1 MSVDSSTTPETTET
15 AAPADGVNLSAN
27 AAEKVRSLLA
37 QEGRD
42 DLALRIA
49 VQPGGC
55 SGLRYQLFFDART
68 LDGDEVRDFDG
79 VNVVVDSMSLPYLHG
94 ASIDFVD
101 TIEKQGFTIDNP
113 MATGSC
119 ACGDSFH

>member
-55 SGLRYQLFFDART
+55 SGLRYQLFFDRATSRALRATVARGRVVHAEGVG
-68 LDGDEVRDFDG
+68 LYRDLQAVQTPPRG
-79 VNVVVDSMSLPYLHG
+79 ERR
-94 ASIDFVD
+94 A
-101 TIEKQGFTIDNP
+101 
-113 MATGSC
+113 
-119 ACGDSFH
+119 